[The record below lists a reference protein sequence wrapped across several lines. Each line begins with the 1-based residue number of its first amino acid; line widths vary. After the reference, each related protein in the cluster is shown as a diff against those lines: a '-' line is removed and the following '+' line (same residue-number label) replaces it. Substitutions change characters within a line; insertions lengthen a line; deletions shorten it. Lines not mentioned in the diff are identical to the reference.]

1 MNCEIFINKCSK
13 IFLLL
18 FFLVISISDKKKL
31 KYILKKHRKIN
42 DVLFVNGCNPNLI
55 SDSYIYRVLHQIE
68 QLNAANL
75 ESREIFYLNLNPLM
89 VCDFRIIIF
98 FKCPWTKEVDEAITL
113 AKNLNKKVLFDV
125 DDLFFD
131 VKYINNNTYAHD
143 LSSYEKT
150 YKINDKNIIQIRK
163 TLSLCEG
170 AITTTE
176 IIAKELKNYVPAVF
190 INHNVASEEMWKL
203 SETVLEIKSNLKISS
218 EIIIG
223 YISDNIS
230 HNSNFKIIVPFL
242 TKILLEFRNVK
253 LLLLGEQDLPN
264 DLKNFSSQVIIKKFT
279 DKKKLL
285 ELIARMDIN
294 IVPLKNCI
302 YNEAKSENEWF
313 EAALVK
319 VPTIASNVGG
329 FKKAI
334 LHGKT
339 GLLCTNPEDWY
350 NAMKTLIIDD
360 LLRINIAS
368 NAFEVCKD
376 KYNALSTGY
385 KLANYLNSVANKHIG
400 FVLPSFFISGGIYVV
415 LEHASFLQDSGWDVD
430 FLIPETNINFIEFK
444 GYKFNT
450 INLANSMMEAQ
461 YDILV
466 ATFYTTLFIVLNYSK
481 VKRRLYLVQ
490 GYETDFFPYGDI
502 ERGIAEKT
510 YSIPSGLEYITISKW
525 CETWLKEKYK
535 QKSVFVPNGIDL
547 NSFTEHKRELNKT
560 KIRIL
565 IEGNSLSLKKNV
577 DESFKIVEKL
587 DKNKYEIWYMSY
599 LGKPKNWYRIDKFL
613 SKIPYNKV
621 GNVYEQCDILIKSS
635 YFESFSYPP
644 LEMMATGGYC
654 IVVPNDGNIEYLKNE
669 ENCLFYKLGDIDSAI
684 HSIERLISDIKLQ
697 QRLYENGL
705 DTAKKRDW
713 KKLKNQI
720 LSLYEQK
727 I

>member
-1 MNCEIFINKCSK
+1 
-13 IFLLL
+13 
-18 FFLVISISDKKKL
+18 
-31 KYILKKHRKIN
+31 
-42 DVLFVNGCNPNLI
+42 
-55 SDSYIYRVLHQIE
+55 
-68 QLNAANL
+68 
-75 ESREIFYLNLNPLM
+75 
-89 VCDFRIIIF
+89 
-98 FKCPWTKEVDEAITL
+98 
-113 AKNLNKKVLFDV
+113 
-125 DDLFFD
+125 
-131 VKYINNNTYAHD
+131 
-143 LSSYEKT
+143 
-150 YKINDKNIIQIRK
+150 
-163 TLSLCEG
+163 
-170 AITTTE
+170 
-176 IIAKELKNYVPAVF
+176 
-190 INHNVASEEMWKL
+190 MWKL
-203 SETVLEIKSNLKISS
+203 SEKVLEIKSNMKNSS

-223 YISDNIS
+223 YFSDNIS
-230 HNSNFKIIVPFL
+230 HNSNFKIIIPYL

-264 DLKNFSSQVIIKKFT
+264 DLKDFSSQVIIQKFI
-279 DKKKLL
+279 DKKKLP

-302 YNEAKSENEWF
+302 FNEAKSENEWF

-334 LHGKT
+334 FHGKT
-339 GLLCTNPEDWY
+339 GLLCTNPEEWY
-350 NAMKTLIIDD
+350 NAMKTLIIND
-360 LLRINIAS
+360 LLRQNIAS
-368 NAFEVCKD
+368 NAYEVCKE
-376 KYNALSTGY
+376 KYNALSTGN
-385 KLANYLNSVANKHIG
+385 KLAKYLNSFANRNIG
-400 FVLPSFFISGGIYVV
+400 FVLPSLFISGGIYVV
-415 LEHASFLQDSGWDVD
+415 LEHASILQDSGWDVN
-430 FLIPETNINFIEFK
+430 FLIPDTNINFIEFK
-444 GYKFNT
+444 GHKFNA

-466 ATFYTTLFIVLNYSK
+466 ATLYTTLFIVLNYTK

-490 GYETDFFPYGDI
+490 GYETDFFSYGDI
-502 ERGIAEKT
+502 ERSIAEKT
-510 YSIPSGLEYITISKW
+510 YSIPFGLEYITISKW

-535 QKSVFVPNGIDL
+535 QKPVFAPNGIDL
-547 NSFTEHKRELNKT
+547 NSFKEHKRELNKT

-599 LGKPKNWYRIDKFL
+599 QGKPKNWYRIDKFL
-613 SKIPYNKV
+613 SKIPYDKV
-621 GNVYEQCDILIKSS
+621 GNVYKQCDILIKSS

-713 KKLKNQI
+713 KNLKNQI
-720 LSLYEQK
+720 LSLYEQ
-727 I
+727 

>member
-1 MNCEIFINKCSK
+1 MNCLIIINKCPK

-18 FFLVISISDKKKL
+18 LFLSISISDKKKL
-31 KYILKKHRKIN
+31 KYILKKNRIIN
-42 DVLFVNGCNPNLI
+42 DVLFVNGCNPNLNPN
-55 SDSYIYRVLHQIE
+55 SYTYRVLHQIE

-75 ESREIFYLNLNPLM
+75 ESRQILYLNIDPIM

-98 FKCPWTKEVDEAITL
+98 FKCPWTKEIDEAIAL
-113 AKNLNKKVLFDV
+113 AKNLNKKVLFDI

-131 VKYINNNTYAHD
+131 IKYTNTNTYAQD
-143 LSSYEKT
+143 LSPNEKSF
-150 YKINDKNIIQIRK
+150 NNKNIILMRK
-163 TLSLCEG
+163 ILSLCEG

-176 IIAKELKNYVPAVF
+176 TIAKELKNYIPEVF

-203 SETVLEIKSNLKISS
+203 SENAIEKKSKIKNST

-223 YISDNIS
+223 YYSDSIL
-230 HNSNFKIIVPFL
+230 HNSNIKIIVPYL

-253 LLLLGEQDLPN
+253 LLFLGDQEIPN
-264 DLKNFSSQVIIKKFT
+264 DLKDFSSQIIIKKII
-279 DKKKLL
+279 DKKKFP
-285 ELIARMDIN
+285 ELISGMDIN
-294 IVPLKNCI
+294 IVPLKHCLF
-302 YNEAKSENEWF
+302 NEAKSENEWF

-319 VPTIASNVGG
+319 VPTIASNIGA
-329 FKKAI
+329 FKQAI
-334 LHGKT
+334 FHGKT
-339 GLLCTNPEDWY
+339 GLLCTNPEEWY
-350 NAMKTLIIDD
+350 NALKILIIDD
-360 LLRINIAS
+360 LLRRNIAS
-368 NAFEVCKD
+368 NAFEVCKE
-376 KYNALSTGY
+376 KYNTLSTGR
-385 KLANYLNSVANKHIG
+385 KLASYINSVSNRHIG
-400 FVLPSFFISGGIYVV
+400 FVLPSLIISGGIYVV
-415 LEHASFLQDSGWDVD
+415 LEHASLLQDSGWDVD

-444 GYKFNT
+444 GHKFNA
-450 INLANSMMEAQ
+450 INLSNSMIVAQ

-466 ATFYTTLFIVLNYSK
+466 ATLYTTLFIVLNYSK

-490 GYETDFFPYGDI
+490 GYETDFFSYGDI

-510 YSIPSGLEYITISKW
+510 YSISFGLEYITISKW
-525 CETWLKEKYK
+525 CETWLKNNYE
-535 QKSVFVPNGIDL
+535 QKPVFVPNGIDL
-547 NSFTEHKRELNKT
+547 NSFMEHKRELNKT

-565 IEGNSLSLKKNV
+565 IEGNNLSVKKNV

-599 LGKPKNWYRIDKFL
+599 QGKPKNWYKIDKFL
-613 SKIPYNKV
+613 SKIPYEKV

-684 HSIERLISDIKLQ
+684 QSIERLISDIKLQ

-713 KKLKNQI
+713 KNLKNQI
-720 LSLYEQK
+720 LSLYEK
-727 I
+727 